1 MNKCQLDNKPSLSKK
16 MRDKN
21 LVYVWKSIKNNPN
34 LYCWIPVSKK
44 NVISDT
50 LSLKD
55 IYVHDI
61 PPPPKSK
68 NYEEIVN
75 KMSENAQKIKNI
87 KLEHKNE
94 TENDKVSVDDPN
106 KYKIVKQFIKDKGLK
121 VYGGAAINMYLPREA
136 KFYNSREI
144 PDYDFFSPTPW
155 KDAVELAD
163 IMYKAGYKYTEVRSG
178 IHRGTYKVYSDLWP
192 VADVTYMP
200 PDDFKKMKTI
210 TKQGIKLAS
219 PAVLDGHMYKQLAN
233 PTGNTSRWVKVD
245 KRQTLLSKWTKP
257 LGRKFKCSEDVFR
270 GGTDPGIPSDVS
282 DILEECYKY
291 IKTNKLIYQGPV
303 AYNTLATVGGGTER
317 LVVDHFNVL
326 GENIVE
332 HVNNILQLLIT
343 NKNVNKDDLNS
354 ETEHL
359 AYKPLNNTN
368 QKIVYKNNVIFSIS
382 EITTCV
388 PYKYILGKYICGI
401 DYLKYNLLTTLS
413 FSNDTK
419 ESKSLKCQLRY
430 ITGLQYEF
438 YKRKKISDVDKSPFQ
453 RFIQVCKGPVQNIV
467 KEAVLKRWID
477 NVERR
482 NKIRIVKPKTETIT
496 IKNIKGKRIQISPKS
511 KTSEICNTNKKDDCI
526 YPCNWNDEYNR
537 CFDIPSGIY
546 TAGSKSILPL
556 DENEGGQYTY
566 STDEKDS
573 YPDHQ

>member
-1 MNKCQLDNKPSLSKK
+1 MNKCSLDNKPKLTKEMRNKK
-16 MRDKN
+16 
-21 LVYVWKSIKNNPN
+21 LVYIWKSIKNNPN
-34 LYCWIPVSKK
+34 LYCWIPVAKK

-75 KMSENAQKIKNI
+75 KMSANAQKIKNT
-87 KLEHKNE
+87 KLEHKKE
-94 TENDKVSVDDPN
+94 TDNDKVSVDDPK

-136 KFYNSREI
+136 KFYKSREI

-163 IMYKAGYKYTEVRSG
+163 IMYNSGYKYTEVRSG

-200 PDDFKKMKTI
+200 PDDFKKMKTR

-233 PTGNTSRWVKVD
+233 PTGDTSRWVKVD

-257 LGRKFKCSEDVFR
+257 LGRKFKCSGSVFR
-270 GGTDPGIPSDVS
+270 EYKDSDIPSDVS

-303 AYNTLATVGGGTER
+303 AYNTLATVAGGTER

-326 GENIVE
+326 GENTVE
-332 HVNNILQLLIT
+332 HVNNILQLLIM
-343 NKNVNKDDLNS
+343 NKNIDKDDLKS

-368 QKIVYKNNVIFSIS
+368 QKIVYKNKVIFSIS

-413 FSNDTK
+413 FSNDNK
-419 ESKSLKCQLRY
+419 ESKGLKCQLRY

-438 YKRKKISDVDKSPFQ
+438 YKKKKISDVDNSPFQ

-482 NKIRIVKPKTETIT
+482 KKIRILNPKTETIT
-496 IKNIKGKRIQISPKS
+496 IKNIKGTKIQISPKS
-511 KTSEICNTNKKDDCI
+511 KTSETCNTNKKDDCS
-526 YPCNWNDEYNR
+526 YPCNWNNEYNR
-537 CFDIPSGIY
+537 CFDIPTGIY
-546 TAGSKSILPL
+546 TTASKSMLPL
-556 DENEGGQYTY
+556 DKNEGGQYRY
-566 STDEKDS
+566 STDEKYS
-573 YPDHQ
+573 YPDYR